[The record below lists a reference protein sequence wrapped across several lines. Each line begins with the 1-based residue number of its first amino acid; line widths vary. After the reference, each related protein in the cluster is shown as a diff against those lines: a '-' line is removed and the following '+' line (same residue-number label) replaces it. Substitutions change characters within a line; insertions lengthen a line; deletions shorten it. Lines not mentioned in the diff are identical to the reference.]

1 MHQKCMA
8 VLRLKNVVLNDNH
21 SCRAIQFGEN
31 QTTRSSEA
39 DSSRLGCIGINDLTG
54 AEMPLSFLAICDTI
68 IEKYIIGV
76 NKNGKSNNK
85 YDDRKSGKAYS

>member
-1 MHQKCMA
+1 
-8 VLRLKNVVLNDNH
+8 
-21 SCRAIQFGEN
+21 
-31 QTTRSSEA
+31 
-39 DSSRLGCIGINDLTG
+39 
-54 AEMPLSFLAICDTI
+54 MPLSFLAIRDTI